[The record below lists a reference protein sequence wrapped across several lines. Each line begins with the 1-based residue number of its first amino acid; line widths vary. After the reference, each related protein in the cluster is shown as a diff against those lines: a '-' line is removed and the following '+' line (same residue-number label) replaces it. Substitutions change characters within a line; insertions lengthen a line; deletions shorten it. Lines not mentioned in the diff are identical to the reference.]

1 MYWSINDNNY
11 CMEYYERGEI
21 SILDFRWVLPVAG
34 RTGLSSI
41 KSSTSVITIII
52 VITITIGTH
61 ELNHINIK
69 VKTY

>member
-1 MYWSINDNNY
+1 MITIIVWSTPKEAKFQYWTSAEF
-11 CMEYYERGEI
+11 CP
-21 SILDFRWVLPVAG
+21 LPAV
-34 RTGLSSI
+34 RDSQVSSI